1 MRSYVTDLEDRLDHG
16 DDYDDEDED
25 DEDYEDDDEEREES
39 SMALDEITS
48 ENLPSADELEAELQ
62 EFLRKQR
69 DDG

>member
-16 DDYDDEDED
+16 DDYDDED
-25 DEDYEDDDEEREES
+25 DEDYDDDDEEEREES